1 MVLWL
6 ELPGGSRLLPGF
18 VRREALTCPPPSL
31 GCAPPG
37 SGRSS
42 LACVMRSGPAL
53 RPGSQALLS
62 GPGAQAHALRP
73 CSHRWSCMDGAARAC
88 TIPYALA
95 HAPHLPNAPFL
106 PHPPLPHPP
115 LPHPP
120 LLHPPLPPSY
130 QPPPIP
136 WPAST
141 PSLCLAC
148 FNAGPAA
155 MLHAMLGLVQST
167 SPLTPKHPTQEAPP
181 QEAQGRDRVRLCG
194 PRVAHEV

>member
-42 LACVMRSGPAL
+42 LACVMLSGPAL
-53 RPGSQALLS
+53 RPCSQAMLS
-62 GPGAQAHALRP
+62 GPGSQAHALRP

-95 HAPHLPNAPFL
+95 HAPHLPNAPVPT
-106 PHPPLPHPP
+106 PHASTP
-115 LPHPP
+115 
-120 LLHPPLPPSY
+120 
-130 QPPPIP
+130 
-136 WPAST
+136 PAST
-141 PSLCLAC
+141 PPASTPPASTSLLPAPSHPMAC
-148 FNAGPAA
+148 FYPIP
-155 MLHAMLGLVQST
+155 MLGLLQCRACRHAPCHAWLGSKHEPTHSQTPHPRGTTPRST
-167 SPLTPKHPTQEAPP
+167 GKGQGPALWPKS
-181 QEAQGRDRVRLCG
+181 G
-194 PRVAHEV
+194 P